1 MMYRIKIELTA
12 AFLIVVIRSISFYL
26 GLKVERNR
34 ENRTIKL
41 LQLAY
46 NDKVLNKFYL
56 DKANTVNTS
65 IKKIKLLQPKA
76 EGKNEATAAKK
87 ERYQKMTD
95 FIIFLIIEIK
105 PDISFATS
113 VASRFAKNLGYQY
126 TEVVKTIF

>member
-1 MMYRIKIELTA
+1 MYRIKIELTA